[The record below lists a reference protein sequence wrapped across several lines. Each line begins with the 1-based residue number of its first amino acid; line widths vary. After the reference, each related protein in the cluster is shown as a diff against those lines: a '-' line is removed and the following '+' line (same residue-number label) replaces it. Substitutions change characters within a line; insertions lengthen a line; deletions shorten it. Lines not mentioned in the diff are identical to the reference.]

1 MKGWHNM
8 AEGDVFD
15 KDRAQGAM
23 KAVIELFAD
32 RELTAAEAIHVIR
45 CLAATF
51 KANYP
56 DAFKIMW
63 PKYGGE

>member
-1 MKGWHNM
+1 
-8 AEGDVFD
+8 
-15 KDRAQGAM
+15 M

-32 RELTAAEAIHVIR
+32 RELTAAEAIHVVR

-56 DAFKIMW
+56 DAFKVMW